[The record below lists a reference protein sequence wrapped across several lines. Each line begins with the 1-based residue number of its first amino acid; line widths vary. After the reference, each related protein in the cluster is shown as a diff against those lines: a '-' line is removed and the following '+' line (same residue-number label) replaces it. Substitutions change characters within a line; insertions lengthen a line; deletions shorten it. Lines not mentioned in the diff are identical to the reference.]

1 MSDIRKMVCIA
12 CPIGCHMKVT
22 LENNE
27 VVKVEG
33 NSCKRGV
40 VYAKAECTNPTRILT
55 TTMRVIGGKYPLV
68 SVKSAEPLPKGKLFE
83 CMKVINGVQLQA
95 PMSIGDVAV
104 KNICD
109 TGIDIVLTR
118 DALTAT
124 QKKAAAV

>member
-1 MSDIRKMVCIA
+1 MSEIRNMVCIA

-27 VVKVEG
+27 VIKVEG
-33 NSCKRGV
+33 NTCKRGE

-55 TTMRVIGGKYPLV
+55 TTMRVKGGKYPLV

-83 CMKVINGVQLQA
+83 CMKVINSVELEA

-104 KNICD
+104 ENILD
-109 TGIDIVLTR
+109 TGVNIVLTR
-118 DALTAT
+118 DVLLSSPV
-124 QKKAAAV
+124 KN